1 MMTLS
6 MWTIFREFFRFCA
19 REMKWWLI
27 PLAILLLVLVV
38 LIYFASGSGIVW
50 TLYPHF

>member
-27 PLAILLLVLVV
+27 PLAILLVVLVIV
-38 LIYFASGSGIVW
+38 LVFASGSGIVW
-50 TLYPHF
+50 TLYSRF